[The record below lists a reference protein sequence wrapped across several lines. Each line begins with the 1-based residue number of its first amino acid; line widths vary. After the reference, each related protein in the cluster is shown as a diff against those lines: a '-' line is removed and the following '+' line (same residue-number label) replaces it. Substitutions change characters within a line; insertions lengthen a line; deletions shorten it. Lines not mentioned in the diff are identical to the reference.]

1 MKGTCIRTRFLNP
14 GLLDFLR
21 KLFKKISEELGEIQ
35 ISLHKIVHVDWL
47 RFCALRNKMDNE
59 RMGKCQQE
67 PGCQRRQLGSSSGSF
82 R

>member
-1 MKGTCIRTRFLNP
+1 MCIRTGFLNP

-21 KLFKKISEELGEIQ
+21 KLFKKKSEELGEVQ

-59 RMGKCQQE
+59 RMGKCRRE
-67 PGCQRRQLGSSSGSF
+67 PERRQLGSSSGSF